1 MRIIIEV
8 GHSSSW
14 IFGQVLEVIEMMGTL
29 GRFLVVKSSNDG
41 RKRSKYKLECLVRVL
56 CVCLREYECV
66 RICYYMVAV
75 DWLFAI

>member
-41 RKRSKYKLECLVRVL
+41 RKRSKYKLECLVRL
-56 CVCLREYECV
+56 CVVCV
-66 RICYYMVAV
+66 LA
-75 DWLFAI
+75 